1 MFSFDFKLS
10 DKRMLFLSKLNLF
23 TPFQVINYF
32 PRRYESFFADP
43 QLNSD
48 LDQKRVVIKGIVVEK
63 ERLIR
68 IRRGLSRFSF
78 KVNTGTD
85 VIKVIVFNRDFFYR
99 NVTVDNKILVAGK
112 YNHFKQEI
120 AASDMF
126 VKDIDK
132 IGIRPIYSLIQGV
145 SDYEFKGV
153 VDKSFDQI
161 HNENKLK
168 EILPPSLK
176 SKYKLTNR
184 HEAYRDAHA
193 PQSMEAIT
201 QAYRY
206 LKYEELLVY
215 AIGVQKLKK
224 LNLVV
229 KANGAKKIDE
239 GLMTSVIK
247 KLPFELTGDQHKAV
261 LEIVKDLKG
270 QTTMYR
276 LLQGDVGSGK
286 TVVALLGLVANY
298 SAGYQGVFM
307 APTDILSRQHFA
319 NFIDLLK
326 TFNIR
331 VELLVSN
338 LETTKKQ
345 NVIKAIKS
353 GEVDIVIGTHALIQE
368 AINFKNLGLAVID
381 EQHRFGVNQRK
392 LLREKGEDVELL
404 LMSATPIPR
413 TLAISIYG
421 DMDVSTLALAD
432 FQKRKITTKVIEG
445 NDISKVSDNL
455 EKVLAAN
462 QKAFV
467 IASLIEGEGKSFATA
482 VKLFDEFKKKY
493 QNVYLLHG
501 KMNEEEKLSVMN
513 QFKKTEAGILVSTTV
528 VEVGI
533 DIKEASMMIIYD
545 ANRFGLA
552 QLHQLRGRVGRKG
565 QAGFCYLL
573 SNDTSEEGLTRLKFL
588 EKEDDGFEIARFDLS
603 LRGPGDIKGYAQS
616 GQISFNT
623 CNIFDDF
630 KIFEVA
636 RQDAIN
642 ILQNQDNIEFL
653 PIIKFAED
661 ELAKDIAVID

>member
-1 MFSFDFKLS
+1 
-10 DKRMLFLSKLNLF
+10 
-23 TPFQVINYF
+23 
-32 PRRYESFFADP
+32 
-43 QLNSD
+43 
-48 LDQKRVVIKGIVVEK
+48 
-63 ERLIR
+63 
-68 IRRGLSRFSF
+68 
-78 KVNTGTD
+78 
-85 VIKVIVFNRDFFYR
+85 
-99 NVTVDNKILVAGK
+99 
-112 YNHFKQEI
+112 
-120 AASDMF
+120 
-126 VKDIDK
+126 
-132 IGIRPIYSLIQGV
+132 
-145 SDYEFKGV
+145 
-153 VDKSFDQI
+153 
-161 HNENKLK
+161 
-168 EILPPSLK
+168 
-176 SKYKLTNR
+176 
-184 HEAYRDAHA
+184 
-193 PQSMEAIT
+193 MEAIT

-224 LNLVV
+224 LNLIV

-239 GLMTSVIK
+239 ALLTSVIK

-261 LEIVKDLKG
+261 LEIVNDLKG

-501 KMNEEEKLSVMN
+501 KMKEEEKLSVMN

-573 SNDTSEEGLTRLKFL
+573 SNDISEEGLTRLKFL

>member
-32 PRRYESFFADP
+32 PRRYEHFFPDP
-43 QLNSD
+43 ILNGD
-48 LDQKRVVIKGIVVEK
+48 LDQKRVVIKGKIIEK

-78 KVNTGTD
+78 KVDTGVD
-85 VIKVIVFNRDFFYR
+85 IIKVIVFNRDFFYR
-99 NVTVDNKILVAGK
+99 NIVVENNVLVAGK
-112 YNHFKQEI
+112 YSHFKKEI
-120 AASDMF
+120 AATDMF

-132 IGIRPIYSLIQGV
+132 IGIRPIYSLVQGV
-145 SDYEFKGV
+145 TDYEFKTM
-153 VDKSFDQI
+153 VDKSFEQVFK
-161 HNENKLK
+161 EKKLN

-176 SKYKLTNR
+176 TKYKLIDR
-184 HEAYRDAHA
+184 LDAYLGAHQ
-193 PQSMEAIT
+193 PVNQEMLT

-215 AIGVQKLKK
+215 ALGVQKLKK
-224 LNLVV
+224 LNLVL
-229 KANGAKKIDE
+229 KAEGAKKVDDK
-239 GLMTSVIK
+239 LMNSVIK
-247 KLPFELTGDQHKAV
+247 KLPFELTSDQQKAV
-261 LEIVKDLKG
+261 EDIINDLKG
-270 QTTMYR
+270 NTTMYR

-286 TVVALLGLVANY
+286 TVVALLGLVANM

-307 APTDILSRQHFA
+307 APTDILSRQHYA
-319 NFIDLLK
+319 NLSLLLK
-326 TFNIR
+326 DFDIKI
-331 VELLVSN
+331 ELLVSN

-345 NVIKAIKS
+345 EVINKIKN

-368 AINFKNLGLAVID
+368 AVIFKKLGLAVID

-432 FQKRKITTKVIEG
+432 FQKRKIITKVVEG
-445 NDISKVSDNL
+445 NDISKVTDNL
-455 EKVLAAN
+455 QKVLESN

-467 IASLIEGEGKSFATA
+467 IASLIEGENKSFATA

-493 QNVYLLHG
+493 QNVFLLHG
-501 KMNEEEKLSVMN
+501 KMKEEEKLSVMN
-513 QFKKTEAGILVSTTV
+513 DFKNTNAGILVSTTV

-565 QAGFCYLL
+565 QQGYCYLL
-573 SNDTSEEGLTRLKFL
+573 SNDSSEEGLTRLKFL

-616 GQISFNT
+616 GQLSFNT

-642 ILQNQDNIEFL
+642 ILQNQDNIEYQ
-653 PIIKFAED
+653 PIIKFAEA

>member
-1 MFSFDFKLS
+1 M
-10 DKRMLFLSKLNLF
+10 
-23 TPFQVINYF
+23 
-32 PRRYESFFADP
+32 
-43 QLNSD
+43 
-48 LDQKRVVIKGIVVEK
+48 
-63 ERLIR
+63 
-68 IRRGLSRFSF
+68 
-78 KVNTGTD
+78 
-85 VIKVIVFNRDFFYR
+85 
-99 NVTVDNKILVAGK
+99 
-112 YNHFKQEI
+112 
-120 AASDMF
+120 
-126 VKDIDK
+126 
-132 IGIRPIYSLIQGV
+132 
-145 SDYEFKGV
+145 
-153 VDKSFDQI
+153 
-161 HNENKLK
+161 
-168 EILPPSLK
+168 
-176 SKYKLTNR
+176 
-184 HEAYRDAHA
+184 
-193 PQSMEAIT
+193 
-201 QAYRY
+201 
-206 LKYEELLVY
+206 
-215 AIGVQKLKK
+215 
-224 LNLVV
+224 
-229 KANGAKKIDE
+229 
-239 GLMTSVIK
+239 
-247 KLPFELTGDQHKAV
+247 
-261 LEIVKDLKG
+261 
-270 QTTMYR
+270 
-276 LLQGDVGSGK
+276 
-286 TVVALLGLVANY
+286 
-298 SAGYQGVFM
+298 
-307 APTDILSRQHFA
+307 
-319 NFIDLLK
+319 
-326 TFNIR
+326 
-331 VELLVSN
+331 
-338 LETTKKQ
+338 
-345 NVIKAIKS
+345 
-353 GEVDIVIGTHALIQE
+353 IQE
-368 AINFKNLGLAVID
+368 GINFKKLGLAVID

-445 NDISKVSDNL
+445 NDISKVSGNL
-455 EKVLAAN
+455 EKILAAN

-501 KMNEEEKLSVMN
+501 KMKEEEKLSVMN
-513 QFKKTEAGILVSTTV
+513 QFKKTDAGILVSTTV